1 MIREILFASNN
12 NHKVEEIRFLLPDG
26 YSLLGL
32 RDINWTMEI
41 PEPFE
46 TYEENAKAKAYF
58 VFDRTGMN
66 CFADDSGLEID
77 VLDGR
82 PGVFSARY
90 GGIERDSVVNM
101 QKVLS
106 ELKDQSNRSARF
118 HSVIAY
124 LDESKEMHV
133 FKGKVE
139 GTIAHT
145 PAGHGG
151 FGYDPIFIPEGFDQT
166 FGQLPDSLKNK
177 ISHRAVAMEKFIS
190 FLEMSKRA

>member
-1 MIREILFASNN
+1 MIKEILFASQN
-12 NHKVEEIRFLLPDG
+12 NHKVEEISLLLPDG

-58 VFDRTGMN
+58 VFDRTGLN

-77 VLDGR
+77 ALDGR

-90 GGIERDSVVNM
+90 GGLERDSNINM

-106 ELKDQSNRSARF
+106 ELENEPNRSARF

-124 LDESKEMHV
+124 IDEEKEMHV
-133 FKGKVE
+133 FEGKVE
-139 GTIAHT
+139 GTIAPA

-151 FGYDPIFIPEGFDQT
+151 FGYDPIFIPLGFDQT
-166 FGQLPDSLKNK
+166 FGQLPESLKNK
-177 ISHRAVAMEKFIS
+177 ISHRALAMEKFIS
-190 FLEMSKRA
+190 FLEMNKSV